1 MITKNTIKFIQSLKQ
16 PKYRKEHG
24 LFVVEGRKSVEE
36 LLSSSFET
44 TGLYATQRFQEEQG
58 IRDDRIEILTEVQMQ
73 QISNL
78 DTPPG
83 IAAVARIPERTLDR
97 LPKEPLSIVLD
108 GIANPGNLGT
118 IIRTAE
124 WFGVK
129 NVICSEDCVEV
140 WNPKVI
146 QSTMGSV
153 FRVNVVSIDLVPY
166 LKSQASAGKS
176 IYGAVLNGEN
186 IFTKSHWEEGLLV
199 IGSESH
205 GIRASLLPLV
215 SSPITIP
222 RAEGSLTESLNASMA
237 TGIILANWASK
248 RFF

>member
-73 QISNL
+73 QISSL